1 MSCRSALVF
10 VALMAIVVTARA
22 SAQNQSKAASAERT
36 LEVKLNYIGAGTVD
50 QTHQI
55 YVMVTDSD
63 PFTSEVLANVS
74 DKPAGKNETSAA
86 GQTRK
91 ICYILARQG
100 AAAKDQVLTFSGIT
114 VSSIYVVAFYDKS
127 GTNDGQSEPASGS
140 PTGLYGTKPGQPDP
154 VKIEQGRTVR
164 IVVTFDDSSTVP

>member
-55 YVMVTDSD
+55 
-63 PFTSEVLANVS
+63 
-74 DKPAGKNETSAA
+74 
-86 GQTRK
+86 
-91 ICYILARQG
+91 
-100 AAAKDQVLTFSGIT
+100 
-114 VSSIYVVAFYDKS
+114 
-127 GTNDGQSEPASGS
+127 
-140 PTGLYGTKPGQPDP
+140 
-154 VKIEQGRTVR
+154 
-164 IVVTFDDSSTVP
+164 